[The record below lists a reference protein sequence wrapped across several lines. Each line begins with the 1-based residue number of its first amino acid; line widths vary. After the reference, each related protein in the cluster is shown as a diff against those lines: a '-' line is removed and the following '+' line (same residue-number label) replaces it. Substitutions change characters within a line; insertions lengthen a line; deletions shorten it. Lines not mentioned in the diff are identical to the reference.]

1 MARIDAKTERIEI
14 RTTPAVKS
22 LLQRAAEESHRSVTD
37 FLLGAGIEAAES
49 ALSDRR
55 AFHLDD
61 AAWQTF
67 QDVLDRT
74 ETPAIRSRSCC
85 WQGLRWTGPCK
96 VGGWDRPF

>member
-1 MARIDAKTERIEI
+1 MTRIDAKTERIEI

-55 AFHLDD
+55 VFHLDD
-61 AAWQTF
+61 AAWQAF
-67 QDVLDRT
+67 QDVLDRA
-74 ETPAIRSRSCC
+74 ETPAKPRLARL
-85 WQGLRWTGPCK
+85 LREK
-96 VGGWDRPF
+96 SVLE